1 MSISTLNK
9 KTKTLYNSM
18 SVNKQSF
25 SLNGGTRNQGY
36 IGQTSLSRSLPR
48 TLMKNNDLR
57 GHGGCCGLFLKTPI
71 VQSSLTY
78 QNDSNVIKTSS
89 MNNNGLLS
97 TKYKWIRRGFPYTTI
112 KSDQNKLISH
122 NDLIIQK
129 KINMVRC
136 IELAKKKTVYTNN
149 TYNSGLPNSQKP
161 RTICISFENVKQK
174 YILQS
179 EYTEHNLYNNCIK
192 FVKPS
197 NNLQNTPF
205 ACNMLH

>member
-18 SVNKQSF
+18 SVNKQTF
-25 SLNGGTRNQGY
+25 SLNGGTRSQGY

-48 TLMKNNDLR
+48 TLMKNNDIR

-89 MNNNGLLS
+89 MNNSGLLS
-97 TKYKWIRRGFPYTTI
+97 TKYKWILRGFPHTTI
-112 KSDQNKLISH
+112 KPDQNKSISH
-122 NDLIIQK
+122 NDLIVQK
-129 KINMVRC
+129 KMNIVRC
-136 IELAKKKTVYTNN
+136 INLAKKNTVYTNK
-149 TYNSGLPNSQKP
+149 TCNSELPNSQKP
-161 RTICISFENVKQK
+161 KTVCISFENIKHK
-174 YILQS
+174 YISQS
-179 EYTEHNLYNNCIK
+179 EYTEHNLHNNCIK
-192 FVKPS
+192 FVKPL